1 MSAASYAGYGNIQ
14 FSYSSADAFS
24 YGQGAQRSRESA
36 LFDSYDLGGRSQGLS
51 AAKAQAHLS
60 SGTVTSGV
68 SGGGVTS
75 GGGDKGKRASS
86 VGFLGK
92 PSRTLFNNQ
101 LDATKTLMNESLS
114 VYNAKKIHPVAGLEN
129 YDEVSVAGYV
139 IEIQKINIFGED
151 TQNFQYTSIRAEL
164 AGSYGELPNGTGLDT
179 ATALKSKGLFSNQS
193 LYSKVIV
200 SSRSSQEVSNLHGYY
215 KELGYLR
222 ARHHKN
228 EKAVPIYVLS
238 DGGRGAIFKFQKGW
252 KTQQWNSINEVN

>member
-1 MSAASYAGYGNIQ
+1 MEGASYAGYGIIQ
-14 FSYSSADAFS
+14 FSYSSADAVS

-60 SGTVTSGV
+60 SGTVTSGVSGV

-200 SSRSSQEVSNLHGYY
+200 SSRSS
-215 KELGYLR
+215 
-222 ARHHKN
+222 
-228 EKAVPIYVLS
+228 
-238 DGGRGAIFKFQKGW
+238 
-252 KTQQWNSINEVN
+252 